1 MNRKGI
7 LNNRASDRNH
17 QPPAQ
22 LKARTGI
29 EGFDEI
35 TKGGLPRGRTTLIE
49 GGPGSGKTIMALQS
63 LVNGARLD
71 NEPGIFVAFE
81 ERSDRIVTNA
91 AKFGWDLID
100 LQKKKLFFL
109 DAKLSADL
117 VQSGGFDLGGML
129 AAIEAKAR
137 EIKAKRIVFD
147 AVDVVLALLCDP
159 VAERREVYRLH
170 DWLLESGMTALI
182 TTKAG
187 GYEINAPNRPQLSF
201 MQFMVDCAVTLNHD
215 TIKGVS
221 QRTLRVVKYRGSP
234 HTENASPFLIGD
246 EGLEV
251 TGAPVMARI
260 EVPISTERVSTG
272 VKRLDTML
280 GGGYYRGASVL
291 ITGFPGTAKSTLAGT
306 FVEAACLR
314 GENTLFVRFDSDAN
328 EEVRNLASV
337 GIKLKRFVKSGRLR
351 LYSARSIT
359 GSAEIHLMK
368 IKKAAKDHAARCL
381 VIDPVSALFGAG
393 TEGTARSVA
402 ERLVDWTKSVGIT
415 LLCTSLLN
423 EGRASIQAEGTS
435 LEISTLSDT
444 WIHLNY
450 LVNAGE
456 RNRGLSIIK
465 SRGTPHSNQVRE
477 LLLSDKGVTL
487 ADAYTA
493 SGEVLMGTLRW
504 EKERAELLE
513 QQEAETMAKHKQGI
527 LDTEEA
533 ELEARLHVAQR
544 QLDVKRAEKEAVTR
558 LGLRRAEEVTRG
570 RTRLDVLR
578 GVDKG

>member
-1 MNRKGI
+1 
-7 LNNRASDRNH
+7 
-17 QPPAQ
+17 
-22 LKARTGI
+22 
-29 EGFDEI
+29 
-35 TKGGLPRGRTTLIE
+35 
-49 GGPGSGKTIMALQS
+49 
-63 LVNGARLD
+63 
-71 NEPGIFVAFE
+71 
-81 ERSDRIVTNA
+81 
-91 AKFGWDLID
+91 
-100 LQKKKLFFL
+100 
-109 DAKLSADL
+109 
-117 VQSGGFDLGGML
+117 
-129 AAIEAKAR
+129 
-137 EIKAKRIVFD
+137 
-147 AVDVVLALLCDP
+147 
-159 VAERREVYRLH
+159 
-170 DWLLESGMTALI
+170 
-182 TTKAG
+182 
-187 GYEINAPNRPQLSF
+187 
-201 MQFMVDCAVTLNHD
+201 MQFMVDCAVVLNHD
-215 TIKGVS
+215 VVKGVS

-234 HTENASPFLIGD
+234 HTENTSPFLIGD
-246 EGLEV
+246 AGLEV

-260 EVPISTERVSTG
+260 EVPIPTNRVSSG

-306 FVEAACLR
+306 FVEAACRR

-337 GIKLKRFVKSGRLR
+337 GIRLKRFVKNGRLR

-359 GSAEIHLMK
+359 GSAETHLMK
-368 IKKAAKDHAARCL
+368 IKKAAKEHGARCL

-393 TEGTARSVA
+393 VDGTARSVA
-402 ERLVDWTKSVGIT
+402 ERLVDWTKSEGIT

-423 EGRASIQAEGTS
+423 EGRSSIQAEGTS

-465 SRGTPHSNQVRE
+465 SRGTHHSNQVRE
-477 LLLSDKGVTL
+477 LVLSDKGVTL

-513 QQEAETMAKHKQGI
+513 QQEAEAMAKQKQGI

-544 QLDVKRAEKEAVTR
+544 QLDVKRAEKQAMTR
-558 LGLRRAEEVTRG
+558 LGLRRAEDLTHG
-570 RTRLDVLR
+570 RSRLHVLR
-578 GVDKG
+578 GADKK